1 MPKIKLYIFPSH
13 KYSFSSNSFFNLIK
27 KGIVHL
33 LKYILFGE
41 EHVAEQTFV

>member
-1 MPKIKLYIFPSH
+1 MYFFQSH
-13 KYSFSSNSFFNLIK
+13 K